1 MASVGGETP
10 YVRRPPSVARIGR
23 ITMRRHL
30 TILASVAACL
40 IASGARAGDILNL
53 GDPAPKLAV
62 SGWVK
67 GEKVNRFE
75 PGKTYVVEFWAT
87 WCGPCRVSIP
97 HLTELAHKYKDKGVR
112 FIGVD
117 VWENDTSLV
126 KPFVEEMGGKMDY
139 SVALDD
145 VPDTGKPMDGAM
157 AKTWMSAAEEHGIPS
172 AFIIHD
178 GKIAWIGHPMRMDE
192 PLAKIT
198 AGDWDPTAL
207 AATRLAAKT
216 KERKVSRVQG
226 KIYQPYR
233 ALDYRATLSAIDEAT
248 SSDPELAE
256 QFAAIKLNCLCQ
268 AGEAEEAVKL
278 GTKLLDALHDQPM
291 ALNNTFFNPIDL
303 ENKQEPD
310 PRIAKLA
317 LQAAHRANELTKEKN
332 LAFLDTL
339 AVALYRTGDFAGAV
353 SAEEKALK
361 ELEAQVP
368 NKSTRITR
376 RSTPARE
383 VPQGGRREG
392 RQGRDAVT

>member
-1 MASVGGETP
+1 
-10 YVRRPPSVARIGR
+10 
-23 ITMRRHL
+23 MRRYL
-30 TILASVAACL
+30 TILAAVAACL
-40 IASGARAGDILNL
+40 ISSGARAEDILNL

-67 GEKVNRFE
+67 GEKVDRFE

-112 FIGVD
+112 FIGVN
-117 VWENDTSLV
+117 VWENNTDLV
-126 KPFVEEMGGKMDY
+126 KPFVEQMGDKMDY

-145 VPDTGKPMDGAM
+145 VPDAGKPMDGAM

-172 AFIIHD
+172 AFIIRD

-226 KIYQPYR
+226 KIYKPYR
-233 ALDYRATLSAIDEAT
+233 ARDYKATLSAIEEAT
-248 SSDPELAE
+248 SGDPELAE
-256 QFAAIKLNCLCQ
+256 QFAPIKFNSLCQ
-268 AGEAEEAVKL
+268 AGEADEAVKL

-291 ALNNTFFNPIDL
+291 ALNNAFFDSIAL
-303 ENKQEPD
+303 ENKQDPD

-317 LQAAHRANELTKEKN
+317 LEAARRANELTKEKN
-332 LAFLDTL
+332 MAFLDTL

-353 SAEEKALK
+353 TAEEKALK
-361 ELEAQVP
+361 ELKAQVP
-368 NKSTRITR
+368 NKAAPVLQDVQR
-376 RSTPARE
+376 A
-383 VPQGGRREG
+383 
-392 RQGRDAVT
+392 A